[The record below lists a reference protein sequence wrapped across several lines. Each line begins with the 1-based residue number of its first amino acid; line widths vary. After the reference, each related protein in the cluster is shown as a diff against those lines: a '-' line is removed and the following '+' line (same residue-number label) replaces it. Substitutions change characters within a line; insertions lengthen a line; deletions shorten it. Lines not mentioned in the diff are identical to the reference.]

1 MQYIV
6 YILQCADKTYYTGIT
21 NHLEKRLLAHNA
33 GKLGAKYTKSRRPVT
48 LVYQETITTKN
59 EALRREW
66 KIKKLTRKQKEML
79 IAAAYTAP

>member
-21 NHLEKRLLAHNA
+21 NKLEKRLVAHNT
-33 GKLGAKYTKSRRPVT
+33 GKRGAKYTKSRRPVA

-59 EALRREW
+59 DALRREW
-66 KIKKLTRKQKEML
+66 EIKKLTRKEKETL
-79 IAAAYTAP
+79 IANACTAP